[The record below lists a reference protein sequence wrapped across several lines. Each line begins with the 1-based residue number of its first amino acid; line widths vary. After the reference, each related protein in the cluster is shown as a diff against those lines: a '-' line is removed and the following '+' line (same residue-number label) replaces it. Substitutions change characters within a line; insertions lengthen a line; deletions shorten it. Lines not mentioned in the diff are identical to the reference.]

1 MKTKTTFTLLLLTVS
16 IMSFGQYTI
25 ETRELRRIVLK
36 SDVILASGSYSTT
49 SNYANDYSIEQFYT
63 MNKIDTL
70 IKNVTQFKI
79 ADKIRIQQQFDDYS
93 AFWSEDVISGPSLE
107 KVMGIDIRYTNLFFF
122 KKENKQY
129 KLLGIVKTI
138 EWDNLIKRHIP
149 AINQIMQIEKITDYN
164 ERYTKTID
172 WFIENNGYPDDN
184 FFAFY
189 AEKNIPKGGIILT
202 EEQQQRAKNNF
213 LKGSDELRPFMDE
226 ETVKIYMLG
235 ELKKIRNSADKRYWH
250 FYYRLDDI
258 CKFEDKSADYILLQ
272 QLDDDCLSNQN
283 KEMIMDYFIKKLE
296 EEIKSKK

>member
-1 MKTKTTFTLLLLTVS
+1 MKIKTTFTLLLLAIS
-16 IMSFGQYTI
+16 IMSFGQDITA
-25 ETRELRRIVLK
+25 RELRKTVLK
-36 SDVILASGSYSTT
+36 SDVILASQSYKTT
-49 SNYANDYSIEQFYT
+49 KSYANDYSIEQFYT

-70 IKNVTQFKI
+70 IKNVTQFNI
-79 ADKIRIQQQFDDYS
+79 TDKIRIQQQIDDYS
-93 AFWSEDVISGPSLE
+93 AFWSEDVISALPIE
-107 KVMGIDIRYTNLFFF
+107 KVRGIDIRYTNLFFF

-138 EWDNLIKRHIP
+138 EWDNLIKRYIP
-149 AINQIMQIEKITDYN
+149 AINQVMQIEKISNLN

-172 WFIENNGYPDDN
+172 WFIENNGYPDND
-184 FFAFY
+184 FIAY
-189 AEKNIPKGGIILT
+189 YKQKGILQDDLILT
-202 EEQQQRAKNNF
+202 EEQQLKAKNNF

-226 ETVKIYMLG
+226 ETVRIYILG
-235 ELKKIRNSADKRYWH
+235 ELKKIRNSADKRYWR

-272 QLDDDCLSNQN
+272 QLDDDCLSNRN

>member
-1 MKTKTTFTLLLLTVS
+1 MKTKITFSLLLLAIS
-16 IMSFGQYTI
+16 ILSFGQDTI
-25 ETRELRRIVLK
+25 SARELRKTVMK

-70 IKNVTQFKI
+70 IKNVTQLKI
-79 ADKIRIQQQFDDYS
+79 ADKIRIQQQIDDYS
-93 AFWSEDVISGPSLE
+93 AFWSEDVISALPIE
-107 KVMGIDIRYTNLFFF
+107 KVRGIDIRYTNLFFF

-138 EWDNLIKRHIP
+138 EWNDLIKRHIP
-149 AINQIMQIEKITDYN
+149 AINQVMQIEKITDYN

-172 WFIENNGYPDDN
+172 WFIENNGYPDND
-184 FFAFY
+184 FIAY
-189 AEKNIPKGGIILT
+189 YKQKGILQDDLILT

-226 ETVKIYMLG
+226 ETVRIYILG
-235 ELKKIRNSADKRYWH
+235 ELKKIRNSADKRYWR